1 MTANII
7 VFIPFGIYAGVILRG
22 VPMWQKAMTAV
33 VLSAGYEAAQFIFA
47 IGVTDITD
55 VMMNTLG
62 AVIGAAVY
70 EYIYLKLKSDQ
81 KTRRFIA
88 LCSAASA
95 IPMGAIPWHNVGG
108 VQLCIRSKILKFISK
123 IHRQTKIP
131 SVYFAEGIFQ
141 TVKKLI
147 HCEREGLFSTLAFGQ
162 SRLRRPDI
170 FRTIQYFGLY

>member
-1 MTANII
+1 MEWKKGNYNRALLILFAVYLAALTWIILFKLTVPSNIWVLGRDRVINLIPFYDTIENKFFNDFFDMTANII

-22 VPMWQKAMTAV
+22 VPMWQKAMTAA

-95 IPMGAIPWHNVGG
+95 IPMGAVLGI
-108 VQLCIRSKILKFISK
+108 
-123 IHRQTKIP
+123 T
-131 SVYFAEGIFQ
+131 SVA
-141 TVKKLI
+141 
-147 HCEREGLFSTLAFGQ
+147 FSFV
-162 SRLRRPDI
+162 
-170 FRTIQYFGLY
+170 